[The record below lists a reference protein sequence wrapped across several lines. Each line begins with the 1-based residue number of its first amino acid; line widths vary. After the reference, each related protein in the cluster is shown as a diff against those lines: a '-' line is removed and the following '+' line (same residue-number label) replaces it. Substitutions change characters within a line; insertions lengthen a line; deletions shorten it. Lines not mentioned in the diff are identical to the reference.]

1 MKKITLLVALFATL
15 ILLGATPA
23 LAAEKTV
30 AASEKSYLSKI
41 DGHSW
46 QNSSKPEKLAFISG
60 IEGAFAIEKALQ
72 DKEKEKPAK
81 EQTKYLLTPYG
92 QGWVESALSKSP
104 ESIMGVID
112 AYYLNNQ
119 DKLDRNVFEVIWYEI
134 IAPAK
139 KGA

>member
-1 MKKITLLVALFATL
+1 MKKITLLAALVAALM
-15 ILLGATPA
+15 LLGATPA
-23 LAAEKTV
+23 LAAEKKV
-30 AASEKSYLSKI
+30 ASSEKSYLAKI

-46 QNSSKPEKLAFISG
+46 QNSTKPEKLAFISG

-92 QGWVESALSKSP
+92 QGWIENAFSQSP
-104 ESIMGVID
+104 EAIVKIVD
-112 AYYLNNQ
+112 TYYLTNQ
-119 DKLDRNVFEVIWYEI
+119 DKLDRNVFEVLWYEL